1 MPNRARLVAAAV
13 AAAAFTTALAAGKPK
28 KAATPAAPPVP
39 AVTLAPAALQP
50 PAGSC
55 AVPAKA
61 RCTDYAGAFAGT
73 DPKADCARAGGTW
86 RDGPCPAE
94 GRVGTCTQR
103 EVGTDARVLLRVY
116 APAKADEARRECT
129 QAPRAVFMPR

>member
-1 MPNRARLVAAAV
+1 MSNRARLAVAAV
-13 AAAAFTTALAAGKPK
+13 AVAAFNTALAAGRPR
-28 KAATPAAPPVP
+28 KAAAPDVPPTPAAGVVPV
-39 AVTLAPAALQP
+39 AIAA

-73 DPKADCARAGGTW
+73 DPKGDCARAGGTW
-86 RDGPCPAE
+86 SDGPCPAQ

-103 EVGTDARVLLRVY
+103 EVGTDARVLVRAY
-116 APAKADEARRECT
+116 APAKVDDARRECT